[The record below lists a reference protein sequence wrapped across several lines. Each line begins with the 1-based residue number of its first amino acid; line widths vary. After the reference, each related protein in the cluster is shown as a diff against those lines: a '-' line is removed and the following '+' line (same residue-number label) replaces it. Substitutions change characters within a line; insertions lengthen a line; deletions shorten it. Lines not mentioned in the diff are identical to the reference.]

1 LTVGWGIY
9 SFYPIAVFPVVEGK
23 LFRSSSG
30 TVLLIMIIA
39 PRWKKG
45 YAVEVVFVSMVYIL
59 FMLGQYLQR
68 RDDKKVAAAVMIVD
82 EEKLGDESTHIEKS

>member
-1 LTVGWGIY
+1 
-9 SFYPIAVFPVVEGK
+9 
-23 LFRSSSG
+23 
-30 TVLLIMIIA
+30 MIIA